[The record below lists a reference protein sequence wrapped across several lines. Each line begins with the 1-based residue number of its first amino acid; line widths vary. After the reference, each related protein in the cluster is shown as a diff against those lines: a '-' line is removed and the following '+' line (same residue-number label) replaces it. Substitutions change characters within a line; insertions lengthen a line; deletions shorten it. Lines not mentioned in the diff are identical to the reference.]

1 MNTPTQN
8 IKIDYKLMDINYL
21 KTNKYNNIRMTPQ
34 QEYKYNESIIKSFMK
49 RQEEL
54 KIVIR
59 REETIERMT
68 DEKLD
73 NLQDKL
79 NKMLEL
85 QKQYNKIV
93 SDKQSPITKKYL
105 PLPYDIN
112 EIIRNKIKEDGKNKK
127 VEDYIKLVGNIYKK
141 ELVNNFLKDI
151 QGVLRRRIK
160 FNSNNALGEYDDE
173 ICHIGNKY
181 DELCNLGYCINNTI
195 LFGIN
200 YKGTFIYNDKNRKL
214 VMELYKNIRCEILV
228 PIKMIVNK
236 LSIATSNDDNDKINT
251 INDIKVL
258 SKNNRFNPNGFK
270 KLCKEILNIFKT
282 HNNILEHIPQDE
294 INDWWVIDGQFYCSL
309 NLYEFEIHRLDT
321 VRKTMDFLG
330 IDY

>member
-1 MNTPTQN
+1 MITPTQN
-8 IKIDYKLMDINYL
+8 NNIDYKLMDINYL
-21 KTNKYNNIRMTPQ
+21 KRYEQYNIRMTPQ
-34 QEYKYNESIIKSFMK
+34 EEYKYNESIISSFVK

-59 REETIERMT
+59 REETIEMMT

-85 QKQYNKIV
+85 QKQYNTLV

-127 VEDYIKLVGNIYKK
+127 VEDYIKLVANIYKK
-141 ELVNNFLKDI
+141 ELVNKFLNDI
-151 QGVLRRRIK
+151 QKVFKRRLK

-173 ICHIGNKY
+173 IRHIGNKY
-181 DELCNLGYCINNTI
+181 DELCNLGYCINNEI

-200 YKGTFIYNDKNRKL
+200 FKSTFIYNDKNRKL
-214 VMELYKNIRCEILV
+214 VMELYKDIRCEILV
-228 PIKMIVNK
+228 PIKIIVNK
-236 LSIATSNDDNDKINT
+236 LSNARSNDYNDKINT

-258 SKNNRFNPNGFK
+258 AKNNRFNPNGFK

-294 INDWWVIDGQFYCSL
+294 INDWWVINGQFYCGL
-309 NLYEFEIHRLDT
+309 NLYQFEIHRLES

-330 IDY
+330 MEY

>member
-1 MNTPTQN
+1 
-8 IKIDYKLMDINYL
+8 
-21 KTNKYNNIRMTPQ
+21 MTPQ
-34 QEYKYNESIIKSFMK
+34 EEYKYNESIISSFVK

-59 REETIERMT
+59 REEKIEMMT

-85 QKQYNKIV
+85 QKQYNTLI

-127 VEDYIKLVGNIYKK
+127 VEDYIKLVANIYKK
-141 ELVNNFLKDI
+141 NLVDKFLNDI
-151 QGVLRRRIK
+151 QKIFKRRLK
-160 FNSNNALGEYDDE
+160 FNSSNALGEYDDSMRE
-173 ICHIGNKY
+173 ITNKY
-181 DELCNLGYCINNTI
+181 EDLCNLGYCINNEI
-195 LFGIN
+195 LLGQEISN
-200 YKGTFIYNDKNRKL
+200 RTFIYNDKNRKL
-214 VMELYKNIRCEILV
+214 VMELYTNIRCEILV

-236 LSIATSNDDNDKINT
+236 LLIARSNDDNDKINT

-258 SKNNRFNPNGFK
+258 GKNNRFNPNGFK

-282 HNNILEHIPQDE
+282 YNNILEHIPQDE
-294 INDWWVIDGQFYCSL
+294 INDWWGVDNFYSSL
-309 NLYEFEIHRLDT
+309 NLYQFEIHRLES

-330 IDY
+330 IEY

>member
-1 MNTPTQN
+1 MITPTQN
-8 IKIDYKLMDINYL
+8 NNIDYKLM
-21 KTNKYNNIRMTPQ
+21 NIKMTPQ
-34 QEYKYNESIIKSFMK
+34 EEQKHNESIIKSFMK

-59 REETIERMT
+59 REEKIEMMT

-85 QKQYNKIV
+85 QKQYNTLV

-127 VEDYIKLVGNIYKK
+127 VEDYIKLVANIYKK
-141 ELVNNFLKDI
+141 ELVNKFLNDI
-151 QGVLRRRIK
+151 QKVFRRRLK

-173 ICHIGNKY
+173 IREIGNKF
-181 DELCNLGYCINNTI
+181 ENLCNIGYCINNEI
-195 LFGIN
+195 LLGQTFN
-200 YKGTFIYNDKNRKL
+200 STFIYNDKNRKL
-214 VMELYKNIRCEILV
+214 VMELYTNIRCEILV

-236 LSIATSNDDNDKINT
+236 LLIARSNDDNNKINS
-251 INDIKVL
+251 INDINVL
-258 SKNNRFNPNGFK
+258 TKNNRFNPSGFK
-270 KLCKEILNIFKT
+270 KLCKEILNIFKIC
-282 HNNILEHIPQDE
+282 NNILEHIPQDQV
-294 INDWWVIDGQFYCSL
+294 NDWWVIDNFYSSL
-309 NLYEFEIHRLDT
+309 NLNQFESHRLELAD
-321 VRKTMDFLG
+321 KTMDFLG
-330 IDY
+330 IEY

>member
-1 MNTPTQN
+1 MITPTQN
-8 IKIDYKLMDINYL
+8 NNIDYKLM
-21 KTNKYNNIRMTPQ
+21 NIKMTPQ
-34 QEYKYNESIIKSFMK
+34 EEQKHNESIIKSFMK

-59 REETIERMT
+59 REEKIEMMT

-85 QKQYNKIV
+85 QKQYNTLV

-127 VEDYIKLVGNIYKK
+127 VEDYIKLVANIYKK
-141 ELVNNFLKDI
+141 ELVNKFLNDI
-151 QGVLRRRIK
+151 QKVFRRRLK

-173 ICHIGNKY
+173 IREIGNKF
-181 DELCNLGYCINNTI
+181 ENLCNIGYCINNEI
-195 LFGIN
+195 LLGQTFN
-200 YKGTFIYNDKNRKL
+200 STFIYNDKNRKL
-214 VMELYKNIRCEILV
+214 VMELYTNIRCEILV

-236 LSIATSNDDNDKINT
+236 LLIARSNDDNNKINS
-251 INDIKVL
+251 INDINVL
-258 SKNNRFNPNGFK
+258 TKNNRFNPNGFK
-270 KLCKEILNIFKT
+270 KLCKEILNIFKIC
-282 HNNILEHIPQDE
+282 NNILEHIPQDQV
-294 INDWWVIDGQFYCSL
+294 NDWWVIDNFYSSL
-309 NLYEFEIHRLDT
+309 NLNQFESHRLELAD
-321 VRKTMDFLG
+321 KTMDFLG
-330 IDY
+330 IEY